1 MSKNLRKSSQKRSDH
16 YNLKPTFAKIE
27 EEDDIDH
34 EQIAEKAISLQ
45 SIKEKHHKTVAS
57 PPTEKDSQKN
67 LFNNFSNLDSQIC
80 NDARIDPRNFDKS
93 GGNTFYGTLGSQR

>member
-1 MSKNLRKSSQKRSDH
+1 MSKKSNQKRNEL

-34 EQIAEKAISLQ
+34 DKIAEKTISLQ

-57 PPTEKDSQKN
+57 PPT
-67 LFNNFSNLDSQIC
+67 
-80 NDARIDPRNFDKS
+80 DK
-93 GGNTFYGTLGSQR
+93 GS